1 MNIAQIRTITVFVS
15 DQDRAKSFYVD
26 TLGFQV
32 RSDVVMGENRWLEVV
47 PAGGGSAMVLH
58 RPFPGMTAGSAQG
71 VILQTSDLDTDVDAL
86 RAAGVA
92 VDGPRD
98 MPWGRQATFAD
109 PDGNGYVLSMPAPPA

>member
-15 DQDRAKSFYVD
+15 DQDRAKSFYV
-26 TLGFQV
+26 
-32 RSDVVMGENRWLEVV
+32 ENRWLEVV
-47 PAGGGSAMVLH
+47 PAGGGSAIVLH
-58 RPFPGMTAGSAQG
+58 KPFPGMTAGSAQG
-71 VILQTSDLDTDVDAL
+71 VILQTSHLDTDVDAL

-109 PDGNGYVLSMPAPPA
+109 PDGNGYMLSMPAPPA